1 MSFIL
6 LDEHLRACSQDS
18 SNKTYLAIFEYFR
31 NMKEILFKEES
42 AKIVGAIFEVHKRLG
57 VGLLEKVYQE
67 ALAIELK
74 HRNIPFER
82 EKRFDVFYRDQKL
95 DAQYIAD
102 FVCYDKIIVEL
113 KAVSELTDVHKAQ
126 VRNYLAITN
135 YELGILC
142 NFNEL
147 YMEPV
152 RVLNSNLM

>member
-1 MSFIL
+1 M
-6 LDEHLRACSQDS
+6 
-18 SNKTYLAIFEYFR
+18 
-31 NMKEILFKEES
+31 
-42 AKIVGAIFEVHKRLG
+42 GAIFEVHKRLG

-126 VRNYLAITN
+126 VRNYLTITN

>member
-1 MSFIL
+1 MIIYS
-6 LDEHLRACSQDS
+6 
-18 SNKTYLAIFEYFR
+18 
-31 NMKEILFKEES
+31 EES
-42 AKIVGAIFEVHKRLG
+42 RNILGAIFEVHKRLG

-82 EKRFDVFYRDQKL
+82 EKRFDVYYRDQKL

-126 VRNYLAITN
+126 VRNYLTITG
-135 YELGILC
+135 YKLGLLI
-142 NFNEL
+142 NFNEQ
-147 YMEPV
+147 YVEPI
-152 RVLNSNLM
+152 RVLNSNVHE